1 MSPAQ
6 QRPSE
11 QRPVSGPRAFRFL
24 LNRQAGGGSAARAAA
39 PVARRLRSAGAEA
52 RITQSA
58 GAEHCRGLIPGAV
71 ARGEIIVAVGGDGM
85 VGSLA
90 GAVSGAGGTLGIVP
104 AGRGNDLARQ
114 LGIPRA
120 AAANADCLLR
130 GRATRIDLID
140 VTTARGADV
149 VAGSVYAG
157 VDSLASALV
166 DRAPRFIPAALQ
178 YHYAA
183 VRALASF
190 PPRQYIVD
198 VDGSSHRFRGFTT
211 VIASSG
217 FYGRG
222 MHIAPDADPADG
234 MLDIVMVSAG
244 SRARLLRALPRL
256 YRGDHVALP
265 DVTVLRGREVEVRIE
280 DRGEK
285 LEAWG
290 DGDRLG
296 RLPLRAS
303 VRPAA
308 LEVLVPRV
316 AQ

>member
-1 MSPAQ
+1 MS
-6 QRPSE
+6 
-11 QRPVSGPRAFRFL
+11 VGRAFHFL
-24 LNRQAGGGSAARAAA
+24 VNRDAGGGSAARAAE
-39 PVARRLRSAGAEA
+39 PVARRIQAAGHQVRITRSAGS
-52 RITQSA
+52 Q
-58 GAEHCRGLIPGAV
+58 HCHALLPGSV

-90 GAVSGAGGTLGIVP
+90 GAVSDAGGTLGIVP

-120 AAANADCLLR
+120 PAASADYLLH

-183 VRALASF
+183 IRALASF

-198 VDGSSHRFRGFTT
+198 VDGACYRFRGFTT

-222 MHIAPDADPADG
+222 MHIAPGADPADG
-234 MLDIVMVSAG
+234 SLDIVMVSAD
-244 SRARLLRALPRL
+244 SRARLLRSLPRL

-265 DVTVLRGREVEVRIE
+265 DVTVLRGRDVAVRIE
-280 DRGEK
+280 DPGEE

-296 RLPLRAS
+296 VLPLRAS

-308 LEVLVPRV
+308 LEVLVPWP